1 MPKLEYMDKVA
12 RRGIEYFPCLEYDTA
27 PWTPMAKELSEC
39 KVALIS
45 SAGLHLR
52 TDKPFLAHKRASGD
66 PSFRVI
72 PSSVKAS
79 AIIQSHVSIGFD
91 RTGVYR
97 DINIV
102 FPVDRLREL
111 VNRGVIGSV
120 AEHYYSF
127 HGGAQRN
134 TRPLRKQIGPE
145 LARRLKD
152 DGVDVVFMTTI

>member
-1 MPKLEYMDKVA
+1 MPRLEYMDEAA

-27 PWTPMAKELSEC
+27 PWTPLAKDLSES

-52 TDKPFLAHKRASGD
+52 TDKPFVAHKRAAGD
-66 PSFRVI
+66 PSYRVI
-72 PSSVKAS
+72 PSSAKAS

-97 DINIV
+97 DMNIV

-111 VNRGVIGSV
+111 VDRGVIGSV
-120 AEHYYSF
+120 AENYYSF
-127 HGGAQRN
+127 NGGAQRN
-134 TRPLRKQIGPE
+134 TRPLMKQMGPE
-145 LARRLKD
+145 LARLLTD